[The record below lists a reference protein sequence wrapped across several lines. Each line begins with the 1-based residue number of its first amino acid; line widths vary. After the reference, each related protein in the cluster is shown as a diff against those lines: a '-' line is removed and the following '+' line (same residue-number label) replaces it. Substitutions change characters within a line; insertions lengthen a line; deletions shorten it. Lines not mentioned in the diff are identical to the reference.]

1 MEYVLTDEW
10 QFQTPTGQSPVKVM
24 PFKVNMLKK
33 KKKEKK
39 EIHNKK
45 KEEKKSLAPRSP
57 PMCISFCG
65 VGEFWSRFGSV
76 NLWQFHRAGEL
87 CNMITRGGCPRAS
100 GVAVGLHVYATR
112 HSKPPVMSCY
122 QKDEIVDSFFFY
134 FFI

>member
-1 MEYVLTDEW
+1 
-10 QFQTPTGQSPVKVM
+10 M

-76 NLWQFHRAGEL
+76 NL
-87 CNMITRGGCPRAS
+87 
-100 GVAVGLHVYATR
+100 
-112 HSKPPVMSCY
+112 
-122 QKDEIVDSFFFY
+122 
-134 FFI
+134 